1 MAKNNEDRNVTP
13 DTASA
18 QPGTQNAP
26 SEQKTATRAQIWTF
40 WLAVATAV
48 IAARALDY
56 ALPGLPEHVTERW
69 VMAAFAA
76 FLGVFLFKL
85 K

>member
-1 MAKNNEDRNVTP
+1 MAKNNDDRNVTP

-18 QPGTQNAP
+18 QPEG
-26 SEQKTATRAQIWTF
+26 QKTAAEKTATKAQIWTF
-40 WLAVATAV
+40 WLAVAAAV

-69 VMAAFAA
+69 VMLAFAG
-76 FLGVFLFKL
+76 FLGVFLFRL